1 MFKDKRKVKVIAL
14 AIAAMFILGVAS
26 IALTQTGVT
35 HTASAAPSSNIGIVN
50 YQTLLGDDNA
60 EVKKVNE
67 AMQAEYQTLKQD
79 FDAKTAT
86 MNDKEKQD
94 YANQLQ
100 QRLMLKEQELK
111 GALMDKVTAAVKSVA
126 EAKGLS
132 VVLEKGNVVYGG
144 TDITDEVSKKLK

>member
-26 IALTQTGVT
+26 IALTQTGIT
-35 HTASAAPSSNIGIVN
+35 QKASAASSSNIGIVN
-50 YQTLLGDDNA
+50 YQTLLNNDNP

-67 AMQAEYQTLKQD
+67 TMQAEYKTLKQD
-79 FDAKTAT
+79 FDTKTAT

-100 QRLMLKEQELK
+100 QRLTLKEQELK
-111 GALMDKVTAAVKSVA
+111 GALMDKVTAAVKAVA

-132 VVLEKGNVVYGG
+132 IVLEKGNVVYGG

>member
-1 MFKDKRKVKVIAL
+1 
-14 AIAAMFILGVAS
+14 
-26 IALTQTGVT
+26 
-35 HTASAAPSSNIGIVN
+35 
-50 YQTLLGDDNA
+50 
-60 EVKKVNE
+60 
-67 AMQAEYQTLKQD
+67 
-79 FDAKTAT
+79 

-132 VVLEKGNVVYGG
+132 VVLEKGNVIYGG